1 MLKTIMNLFTSP
13 TTKSSE
19 ISKKPSLESPKKPGS
34 EVKEEDGYYVWQKG
48 ENPVLSPYFSG
59 REFSCKCSFPA
70 CKKQR
75 ISKTLIV
82 RLDLIRKEVKQP
94 LIVTSAYRCHEYQA
108 FLRAAGINT
117 GGAKQATHGQGN
129 AADVVPKDGNI
140 ETFLPIAEKQFDS
153 IGLAKNFL
161 HLDLRVGKRR
171 WNY

>member
-1 MLKTIMNLFTSP
+1 M
-13 TTKSSE
+13 SE
-19 ISKKPSLESPKKPGS
+19 NPKKSGL
-34 EVKEEDGYYVWQKG
+34 EVREEEGYYVWNKG
-48 ENPVLSPYFSG
+48 DNLALSPYFSTK
-59 REFSCKCSFPA
+59 EFSCKCSFPA

-82 RLDLIRKEVKQP
+82 RLDLLRKDAKQP
-94 LIVTSAYRCHEYQA
+94 LYITSAYRCHEYQA
-108 FLRAAGINT
+108 FLRAAGVNT
-117 GGAKQATHGQGN
+117 VVAKQSTHEQGN

-140 ETFLPIAEKQFDS
+140 ETFLPLAEKQFDS